1 MTAAL
6 DRARLAAVL
15 GMCGSAHD
23 GEALAA
29 GRMADRLVRA
39 AGSTWVQV
47 LAAEPAG
54 PQRCDCHVCVCE
66 RLLSRARALTDWE
79 ITFCASV
86 MRRERAPSAKQNA
99 VLAKLSR
106 RLGFDSS

>member
-1 MTAAL
+1 MTATL

-29 GRMADRLVRA
+29 GRMADRMVRA
-39 AGSTWVQV
+39 AGETWIRV
-47 LAAEPAG
+47 LAAEPDR
-54 PQRCDCHVCVCE
+54 PERCDCHVCRCE

-99 VLAKLSR
+99 VLERLAR
-106 RLGFDSS
+106 RVGVAA

>member
-47 LAAEPAG
+47 LVDDADRDEE
-54 PQRCDCHVCVCE
+54 RCDCHRCIAE
-66 RLLSRARALTDWE
+66 RLLGQARQLTDWE
-79 ITFCASV
+79 LEFCCALV
-86 MRRERAPSAKQNA
+86 RRERASAKQRA
-99 VLAKLSR
+99 VLDKLSR